1 MWQSF
6 VILLREGFE
15 SFLLVAITS
24 AYLRKTGRQ
33 ILKSAVN
40 WGLVASLALS
50 ALLGYIVFV
59 TSASQPFWEGVMGL
73 VSAFLVGGFVIHM
86 WKTASHLKQDMEK
99 KLAEKTDAHTGRAAW
114 WGVFVFTVFMISR
127 EGMETALMLIQ
138 VHSTD
143 VVSGALLGA
152 LGAATIAFAWTR
164 VGRLINVKL
173 FFQVTSIF
181 LLLFVVQI
189 LFNASHEFSE
199 AGVLPNSEWW
209 HNFSEPYGPDGI
221 YGKWVSLGMVGV
233 CASWLLFAWLKDNNK
248 KTASQAPPR

>member
-15 SFLLVAITS
+15 SFLLVAIS
-24 AYLRKTGRQ
+24 AAYLRKTHREV
-33 ILKSAVN
+33 LMPAVY
-40 WGLVASLALS
+40 WGVVASLAASL
-50 ALLGYIVFV
+50 LLGWAVFA
-59 TSASQPFWEGVMGL
+59 TSASQPLMEGILGV

-99 KLAEKTDAHTGRAAW
+99 KLAEKTEAHTSRAAW
-114 WGVFVFTVFMISR
+114 WGVFIFTMFMISR

-138 VHSTD
+138 VHSAD
-143 VVSGALLGA
+143 VVTGSLLGA
-152 LGAATIAFAWTR
+152 LGASAIAFLWTR
-164 VGRLINVKL
+164 VGRLINIKL

-189 LFNASHEFSE
+189 LFNASHEFAE

-209 HNFSEPYGPDGI
+209 HEISEPYGPDGL
-221 YGKWVSLGMVGV
+221 YGKWVSVVMVGF
-233 CASWLLFAWLKDNNK
+233 CALWLLFAWFKDSRK
-248 KTASQAPPR
+248 KV

>member
-1 MWQSF
+1 MWQAF

-15 SFLLVAITS
+15 SFLLVAITA
-24 AYLRKTGRQ
+24 AYLRKTQREV
-33 ILKSAVN
+33 LMPAVY
-40 WGLVASLALS
+40 WGVVASFAAS
-50 ALLGYIVFV
+50 VLLGWAVFA
-59 TSASQPFWEGVMGL
+59 TSASQPLMEGILGV

-99 KLAEKTDAHTGRAAW
+99 KLAEKTNENVGQAAW
-114 WGVFVFTVFMISR
+114 WGVFIFTVFMISR

-138 VHSTD
+138 VHSAD
-143 VVSGALLGA
+143 VVSGSLLGA
-152 LGAATIAFAWTR
+152 LGAAAIAFVWTR

-199 AGVLPNSEWW
+199 AGIFPNSEWW
-209 HNFSEPYGPDGI
+209 HNLSEPYGPDGV

-233 CASWLLFAWLKDNNK
+233 CALWLLIAWLKDNSK
-248 KTASQAPPR
+248 KITSQAPPR